1 LFFKEEDI
9 AHSGRRSEV
18 FRPSVK
24 RKVIENNNSR
34 YILVDEEGFPV
45 IPVVKY
51 LKYLDTTGKSRNK
64 LKTYC
69 YALKQYFVFLQEKR
83 KG

>member
-1 LFFKEEDI
+1 M
-9 AHSGRRSEV
+9 RVQEV
-18 FRPSVK
+18 LL
-24 RKVIENNNSR
+24 ENNNRR

-51 LKYLDTTGKSRNK
+51 LKYLDTTGKSRNT

-69 YALKQYFVFLQEKR
+69 
-83 KG
+83 

>member
-1 LFFKEEDI
+1 M
-9 AHSGRRSEV
+9 RVQEV
-18 FRPSVK
+18 LL
-24 RKVIENNNSR
+24 ENNNRR

-51 LKYLDTTGKSRNK
+51 LKYLDTTGKSRNT

-83 KG
+83 RITEKFV